1 MSYCKKFQ
9 FNKPPITTPRG
20 VYARNFTFIRPP
32 ITTPK
37 GVTARNFIFIRPP
50 ITTPKGVTARNFTF
64 NMLSIATPKE
74 LLQEISPSIGHQL
87 PLLEKLPLEISTSI
101 CHLLSLKG
109 LLQEVSP
116 TISYQLP
123 FLKLPGTARNFER
136 NNNKKISTYYNRTF
150 LVCNPCILHTI
161 YITCVLN
168 SFSI

>member
-20 VYARNFTFIRPP
+20 VYARNFT
-32 ITTPK
+32 
-37 GVTARNFIFIRPP
+37 FIRPP

-123 FLKLPGTARNFER
+123 FLKLPGTARN
-136 NNNKKISTYYNRTF
+136 NNKKISTYYNRTF